1 MNRNLKFIWLVF
13 VSSRL
18 LVAMA
23 ALIGQMILPMPQ
35 AEGFYRTH
43 PENLMLD
50 AAARWDS
57 GFYLEIANIGY
68 HFSLGEISNVAFFP
82 LYPLLI
88 AFLTPL
94 VGDAVLAAVLL
105 SHFCFLL
112 ALFFLEAL
120 TRQELGEVAARA
132 AVVGF
137 CCFPTSFFFSAVY
150 TESLFV
156 LTVLA
161 CFYFVKQKNLP
172 LASLFALLASST
184 RFIGLVLCLVLL
196 LEFWRGTS
204 RASWLWFAAPLL
216 GPLSYAGF
224 LLRLFDDPIA
234 FWTVQPNFGR
244 QGFNPLEAI
253 WRDLEPLTRGQIPWN
268 VVLDLGALGLVL
280 VLLPQLWRL
289 RKSYAVYS
297 ALSLMIPLL
306 SGTGS
311 LSRYAL
317 AIFPIVMFTQK
328 VPWWVLVLSTGL
340 LLFLT
345 MKFAVWTF
353 VA

>member
-1 MNRNLKFIWLVF
+1 MNRNLQFVLLVF

-23 ALIGQMILPMPQ
+23 ALIGQMILPMPEG
-35 AEGFYRTH
+35 EGFYRIH
-43 PENLMLD
+43 PENPILD

-57 GFYLEIANIGY
+57 GFYLEIANAGY
-68 HFSLGEISNVAFFP
+68 RFSLGEISNVAFFP

-94 VGDAVLAAVLL
+94 VGDTVLAGVLL
-105 SHFCFLL
+105 SHLCFLV
-112 ALFFLEAL
+112 ALFFLERL
-120 TRQELGEVAARA
+120 TRQELGDVASRA
-132 AVVGF
+132 AVLGL

-156 LTVLA
+156 LSVLA
-161 CFYFVKQKNLP
+161 CFYFVQQKNLP

-204 RASWLWFAAPLL
+204 RAKWLWFAAPLL
-216 GPLSYAGF
+216 GPLSYVGF
-224 LLRLFDDPIA
+224 LLHLFDDPIA

-253 WRDLEPLTRGQIPWN
+253 WRDLKPLTQGEIPWN
-268 VVLDLGALGLVL
+268 VILDLGVLSLVL

-289 RKSYAVYS
+289 RPSYAVYS

-317 AIFPIVMFTQK
+317 AVFPIMLFTQK
-328 VPWWVLVLSTGL
+328 VPWWVLILSTGL
-340 LLFLT
+340 LFFLT
-345 MKFAVWTF
+345 MKFSVWTF

>member
-1 MNRNLKFIWLVF
+1 MNRNLKFVLLVF
-13 VSSRL
+13 VLSRV
-18 LVAMA
+18 LVALA
-23 ALIGQMILPMPQ
+23 ALVGQMILPMPQ
-35 AEGFYRTH
+35 AEGFYRIH
-43 PENLMLD
+43 PEIPMLD

-57 GFYLEIANIGY
+57 GFYLEIASIGY

-94 VGDAVLAAVLL
+94 VGDAVVAGVWL
-105 SHFCFLL
+105 SHLCFLL

-120 TRQELGEVAARA
+120 TRRELGVVAARA
-132 AVVGF
+132 AVIGF

-172 LASLFALLASST
+172 LASFAALLASST
-184 RFIGLVLCLVLL
+184 RFIGLVLCLVLW
-196 LEFWRGTS
+196 LEFRRGS
-204 RASWLWFAAPLL
+204 ANWLWLAAPIL

-244 QGFNPLEAI
+244 QGFNPLEALR
-253 WRDLEPLTRGQIPWN
+253 RDLEPLTRGEIPWN
-268 VVLDLGALGLVL
+268 VILDLGALSLVL

-289 RKSYAVYS
+289 RQSYAVYS
-297 ALSLMIPLL
+297 ALSVMIPLL

-311 LSRYAL
+311 LSRYVL
-317 AIFPIVMFTQK
+317 AIFPIMLFTQK

-340 LLFLT
+340 LVFLT